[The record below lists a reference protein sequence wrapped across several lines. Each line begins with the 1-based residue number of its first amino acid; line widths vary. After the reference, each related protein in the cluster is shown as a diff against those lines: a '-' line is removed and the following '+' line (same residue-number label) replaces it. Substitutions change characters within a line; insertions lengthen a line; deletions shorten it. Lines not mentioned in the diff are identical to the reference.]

1 MYCKT
6 CGTEIRG
13 QAGHCPHCGAPIP
26 QTGPGGGAGTAAPAL
41 KDRQVAG
48 MSIFRLAL
56 CVLGA
61 LHVLA
66 FFLLSYAELSGA
78 GRLLGF
84 VLPEKMTA
92 MSYIS
97 FTADMVDLGAADG
110 STLALNALVCILPA
124 IIGVLLLVFNL
135 TRRTRKTYV
144 RSIVFG
150 AAALV
155 IYLLLGA
162 AMAQCE
168 SVGYEL
174 TSGGTLGALL
184 GVLTLVAAVAG
195 LAMDPSAKK

>member
-1 MYCKT
+1 MYCKS
-6 CGTEIRG
+6 CGKEIQG
-13 QAGHCPHCGAPIP
+13 QAGRCPHCGATIS
-26 QTGPGGGAGTAAPAL
+26 QTGPDGSVGTAAPSL

-61 LHVLA
+61 LHILA

-78 GRLLGF
+78 GRVLGF

-97 FTADMVDLGAADG
+97 FTSDMVDLGVADA
-110 STLALNALVCILPA
+110 STLALNTLVCILPA
-124 IIGVLLLVFNL
+124 VIGVLLLVFNL
-135 TRRTRKTYV
+135 TQRTRKTYV

-150 AAALV
+150 AAATA
-155 IYLLLGA
+155 IYLLLGT

-174 TSGGTLGALL
+174 TSGSTLGALL
-184 GVLTLVAAVAG
+184 GVLTLAAAVAG
-195 LAMDPSAKK
+195 MAMDPSAKK